1 MGSQVRWTYD
11 QNRSS
16 SGLPGEGFSLNLT
29 LDVTRTPA
37 SGFYRLRQEPGASAP
52 RRMNNPE

>member
-16 SGLPGEGFSLNLT
+16 SGLPSEGFSLNLT
-29 LDVTRTPA
+29 LDVTRTSDT
-37 SGFYRLRQEPGASAP
+37 SGVESG
-52 RRMNNPE
+52 